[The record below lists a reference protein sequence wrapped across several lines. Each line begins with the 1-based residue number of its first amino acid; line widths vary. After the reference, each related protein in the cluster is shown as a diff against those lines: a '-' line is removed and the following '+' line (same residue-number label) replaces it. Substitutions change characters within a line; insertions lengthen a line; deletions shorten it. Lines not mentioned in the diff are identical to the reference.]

1 MQTSQEARVWQIT
14 EYSTNSIETMPI
26 GKSKI
31 SDMDFGSFENTIDK
45 NIETDKASDKFDQQ
59 LQAYKDAGNSL
70 TSAKSELEKA
80 ASTLLE
86 AKDNLNKATDKADN
100 VTKAIDSFI
109 VKVRDIRF
117 KAKVDDADIE
127 KLTDDRKKLIGDE
140 FKLLEDHRKANKEIL
155 IRHFYDM
162 SNMMSRNEG
171 VWLSNGWVKT
181 LLWIFLPCFLY
192 TVISIVYFVA
202 SYIDK

>member
-1 MQTSQEARVWQIT
+1 
-14 EYSTNSIETMPI
+14 
-26 GKSKI
+26 
-31 SDMDFGSFENTIDK
+31 MDFGSFENTIDK

-59 LQAYKDAGNSL
+59 LQAYKDACNSL

-80 ASTLLE
+80 ASSLQE

>member
-1 MQTSQEARVWQIT
+1 
-14 EYSTNSIETMPI
+14 
-26 GKSKI
+26 
-31 SDMDFGSFENTIDK
+31 MDFGSFKNSIDK

-59 LQAYKDAGNSL
+59 LQAYKDAGNTL
-70 TSAKSELEKA
+70 TLAKSSLETA
-80 ASTLLE
+80 TGSLQE
-86 AKDNLNKATDKADN
+86 AKDNLVKVTDKADA

-109 VKVRDIRF
+109 AKVRDLKI
-117 KAKVDDADIE
+117 KAKVGDADIE
-127 KLTDDRKKLIGDE
+127 KLTDARKKLIGDE
-140 FKLLEDHRKANKEIL
+140 SKLLEDHRKANKEIL
-155 IRHFYDM
+155 TRHFYDM

>member
-1 MQTSQEARVWQIT
+1 
-14 EYSTNSIETMPI
+14 MPI

-45 NIETDKASDKFDQQ
+45 NIEIDKASDKFDKQ
-59 LQAYKDAGNSL
+59 LQAYKNAEATLNAAKSSLDTATISL
-70 TSAKSELEKA
+70 T
-80 ASTLLE
+80 E
-86 AKDNLNKATDKADN
+86 AKDNLVEATDKADA

-109 VKVRDIRF
+109 AKVRDIKF
-117 KAKVDDADIE
+117 TTKVDNADIE
-127 KLTDDRKKLIGDE
+127 KLTDDRKKYISE
-140 FKLLEDHRKANKEIL
+140 ESKLLEDHRKANKEIL
-155 IRHFYDM
+155 TRHFYDM

-202 SYIDK
+202 SYIEK

>member
-1 MQTSQEARVWQIT
+1 MNFE
-14 EYSTNSIETMPI
+14 
-26 GKSKI
+26 
-31 SDMDFGSFENTIDK
+31 SFENTIDK

-59 LQAYKDAGNSL
+59 LQAYKDAETTLNTAKSSLDTATASL
-70 TSAKSELEKA
+70 TV
-80 ASTLLE
+80 
-86 AKDNLNKATDKADN
+86 AKDSMDDVIDKADA

-109 VKVRDIRF
+109 AKVKDIKF

-127 KLTDDRKKLIGDE
+127 KLTDNRKKLIGDE
-140 FKLLEDHRKANKEIL
+140 SKLLEDHRKANKEIL
-155 IRHFYDM
+155 TRHFYDM

-192 TVISIVYFVA
+192 TSISIVYLVA

>member
-1 MQTSQEARVWQIT
+1 
-14 EYSTNSIETMPI
+14 
-26 GKSKI
+26 
-31 SDMDFGSFENTIDK
+31 MDFGSFENTIDK

-59 LQAYKDAGNSL
+59 LQAYKDAETTLNTAKSSLDTATASL
-70 TSAKSELEKA
+70 TV
-80 ASTLLE
+80 
-86 AKDNLNKATDKADN
+86 AKDSMDDIIDKADA

-109 VKVRDIRF
+109 AKVKDIKF

-127 KLTDDRKKLIGDE
+127 KLTDARKKLIDDE
-140 FKLLEDHRKANKEIL
+140 SKLLEDHRKANKEIL

-192 TVISIVYFVA
+192 TVISIVFLLHHT
-202 SYIDK
+202 

>member
-1 MQTSQEARVWQIT
+1 
-14 EYSTNSIETMPI
+14 
-26 GKSKI
+26 
-31 SDMDFGSFENTIDK
+31 MDFGSFENTIDK

-59 LQAYKDAGNSL
+59 LRAYKDAGNSL

-80 ASTLLE
+80 ASSLLE
-86 AKDNLNKATDKADN
+86 AKDNLNKATEKADA

-109 VKVRDIRF
+109 AKVRDIKF
-117 KAKVDDADIE
+117 KAKVDDGDMEQAINN
-127 KLTDDRKKLIGDE
+127 RKKLIE
-140 FKLLEDHRKANKEIL
+140 NESKLLEDHRKENKEIL
-155 IRHFYDM
+155 TRHFYDM

-181 LLWIFLPCFLY
+181 LLWIFLPCLLY

-202 SYIDK
+202 SYTDK

>member
-1 MQTSQEARVWQIT
+1 
-14 EYSTNSIETMPI
+14 MPI

-70 TSAKSELEKA
+70 TSAKSELETA
-80 ASTLLE
+80 AISLKE
-86 AKDNLNKATDKADN
+86 AKDNLDKATDKADA

-109 VKVRDIRF
+109 AKVRDIKF

-140 FKLLEDHRKANKEIL
+140 SKLLEDHRKANKEIL
-155 IRHFYDM
+155 TRHFYDM

>member
-1 MQTSQEARVWQIT
+1 M
-14 EYSTNSIETMPI
+14 N
-26 GKSKI
+26 
-31 SDMDFGSFENTIDK
+31 FGSFENTIDK

-59 LQAYKDAGNSL
+59 LRAYKDAGNSL
-70 TSAKSELEKA
+70 TSAKSELETA
-80 ASTLLE
+80 TTSLQE
-86 AKDNLNKATDKADN
+86 AKDSLNKATDKADA

-109 VKVRDIRF
+109 AKVRDIKF

-127 KLTDDRKKLIGDE
+127 KLTDNRKKLIGDE
-140 FKLLEDHRKANKEIL
+140 SKLLENHRKANKEIL
-155 IRHFYDM
+155 TRHFYDM

-192 TVISIVYFVA
+192 TVLSIVYFITSA
-202 SYIDK
+202 LDK